1 MNKMLVSITANP
13 EGRYPTVEIL
23 KQIKAACKEVVFPNK
38 PIEHTCLAD
47 LSVNGDVC
55 YYGVSEGVWDSWDN
69 NAVTYRERIL
79 TLYFASELELN
90 RE

>member
-1 MNKMLVSITANP
+1 MNRLSVSITANAV
-13 EGRYPTVEIL
+13 GRYPTVEIL
-23 KQIKAACKEVVFPNK
+23 QQIKTSCKEVVFPNK

-47 LSVNGDVC
+47 LSVNGEAC

-69 NAVTYRERIL
+69 ATVTYRERIL
-79 TLYFASELELN
+79 TLYFASETKLD

>member
-1 MNKMLVSITANP
+1 MSRLSVSIIANS

-23 KQIKAACKEVVFPNK
+23 KQIKVACKEVVFPNK

-47 LSVNGDVC
+47 LSVNGEMC
-55 YYGVSEGVWDSWDN
+55 YYGVSEGVWDSWDDS
-69 NAVTYRERIL
+69 AVTYKERLL
-79 TLYFASELELN
+79 TLYFASEIELN